1 MDGFAAAAQGGI
13 EYCLLIQITGR
24 SFRRTDAY
32 RLISHADMLG
42 ISVGLGIDGNGSDAK
57 LLAGPHDPA
66 RDFPTIGNENFI
78 KQTHSLSQ
86 SSKWS

>member
-1 MDGFAAAAQGGI
+1 
-13 EYCLLIQITGR
+13 
-24 SFRRTDAY
+24 
-32 RLISHADMLG
+32 MLG